1 MGMKRIYK
9 NQLLFI
15 VALFAVALYLF
26 PLYWMYT
33 TSLKTDT
40 AIFAIPPQL
49 LPSSPQ
55 WQTYIDVWNGSNI
68 VRYMSNSVFIATGVT
83 LVTVIFGSGA
93 SYVLARYRNVWIDI
107 SLFTVLMLQ
116 VLPPSLMVTPIFVAF
131 ASIGLLEYPRIATIL
146 AFSAK
151 TMPFFVILC
160 RAAFMTIPRE
170 LEEAALVDG
179 NSRAGAFVMIVLP
192 LARNGILVAA
202 LLIFM
207 QGFGEYVYSA
217 SLISDNRLQPASI
230 GMTNYLQP
238 NIVTWNSIMAFAAI
252 YITPILA
259 AFVLLQRHIVNGLTS
274 GALK

>member
-1 MGMKRIYK
+1 
-9 NQLLFI
+9 
-15 VALFAVALYLF
+15 
-26 PLYWMYT
+26 MYV
-33 TSLKTDT
+33 TSLKTNSS
-40 AIFAIPPQL
+40 IFAVPPEF
-49 LPSSPQ
+49 LPGAPQ
-55 WQTYIDVWNGSNI
+55 WQTYALIWNESDI
-68 VRYMSNSVFIATGVT
+68 LRYLKNSIFIATGVT
-83 LVTVIFGSGA
+83 LVTVIVGA
-93 SYVLARYRNVWIDI
+93 GAAYVLARYRSIWIDI
-107 SLFTVLMLQ
+107 ALFTILMLQ

-131 ASIGLLEYPRIATIL
+131 TSLGILEYPRIGTIL
-146 AFSAK
+146 AISAK

-160 RAAFMTIPRE
+160 RAAFMSIPRE

-217 SLISDNRLQPASI
+217 SLIADNRLQPASI

-238 NIVTWNSIMAFAAI
+238 NVVTWNAIMAFAAT
-252 YITPILA
+252 YVTPILA
-259 AFVLLQRHIVNGLTS
+259 AFVLLQRKIVSGLTS